1 MDQTDTDIR
10 RAFLYLRVAGF
21 DAGPG
26 THARLKH
33 LAHRSLSTLAQ
44 APGEQSLLRAVRDQ
58 FSLDQFNQITRPPA
72 IARGH
77 IGYGRD

>member
-1 MDQTDTDIR
+1 MNQTDTEYR

-33 LAHRSLSTLAQ
+33 LAHQSIPARSQSPDQ
-44 APGEQSLLRAVRDQ
+44 QSLLRAVHDQ
-58 FSLDQFNQITRPPA
+58 FSLNPATPLTRPPA